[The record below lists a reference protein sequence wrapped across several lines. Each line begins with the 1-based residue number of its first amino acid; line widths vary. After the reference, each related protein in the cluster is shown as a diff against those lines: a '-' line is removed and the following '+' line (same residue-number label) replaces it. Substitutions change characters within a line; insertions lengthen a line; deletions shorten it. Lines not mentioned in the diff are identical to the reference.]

1 MRRSAGCSSLESAEE
16 LPKEAAAITTS
27 TAIVTVSGEENDH
40 QESGGSAEVRLRT
53 KQTKSCQRFPSCAA
67 TATAAAAA
75 AAAAAEQDR
84 KTQPQDSPA
93 DMEQLKVIHKSST
106 FSNFGSASKFSNW
119 LSSLTSENRSRS
131 KVKNSKSLS
140 EY

>member
-16 LPKEAAAITTS
+16 LPKEAAAPEC
-27 TAIVTVSGEENDH
+27 GDDRDH
-40 QESGGSAEVRLRT
+40 LDSGGSAEVRLRT
-53 KQTKSCQRFPSCAA
+53 KQTKNQRGLPPA
-67 TATAAAAA
+67 TD
-75 AAAAAEQDR
+75 QDHR
-84 KTQPQDSPA
+84 TPQHSPA

-140 EY
+140 EYQLMFLFYSICSKAETSSLLS